1 MFAAAGGKLIRVLS
15 LLVDV
20 GAAPAPHNQD
30 NLRTSNTVRPLES
43 PKAPAAERDAAE
55 RSVELETPILAFPDI
70 IMGSGAANCRT
81 TVDHLPG
88 GRLLAGGGF
97 DCCSFYSTAFISCG
111 RPQDAHSAE
120 NKNRSKRKRCEVW
133 GENPKQNDWRRAGD
147 WPVGMKNIGNT
158 CWFSA
163 VIQVISKKSSLISNL
178 YGLGVRMFLS

>member
-1 MFAAAGGKLIRVLS
+1 MLVLH
-15 LLVDV
+15 LPLTTKT
-20 GAAPAPHNQD
+20 
-30 NLRTSNTVRPLES
+30 TSAQP
-43 PKAPAAERDAAE
+43 
-55 RSVELETPILAFPDI
+55 TPSDHWNHQKPQLQKGMQLKGQWSWKPPTLAFPDI

-88 GRLLAGGGF
+88 GRLLAGGEF

-178 YGLGVRMFLS
+178 LWSWSQNVSQLEVNMQQFCEGVVVCR